1 MRWADDG
8 GVDIVRQSKNE
19 LGASMN
25 AAGNWKCRADE
36 SRLLAVSALL
46 WSRTLAHLLSTTVPP
61 AALFVCDG
69 SIVETNTTAASHDT
83 RQSYVYNAAAAHR
96 IVGNLTLVSTAAA
109 TDCDIASTV
118 KNLSKKA
125 LSQSTSPAPS
135 RLARLRQTPLV
146 ALQTV

>member
-1 MRWADDG
+1 MAAQRRVYDSRQLQADCQEPG
-8 GVDIVRQSKNE
+8 
-19 LGASMN
+19 
-25 AAGNWKCRADE
+25 
-36 SRLLAVSALL
+36 
-46 WSRTLAHLLSTTVPP
+46 STSEP
-61 AALFVCDG
+61 AALFVFDG

-83 RQSYVYNAAAAHR
+83 RQSHVYNAAAVHR

-135 RLARLRQTPLV
+135 RLARLH
-146 ALQTV
+146 